1 MSPSVKALPRAGC
14 WVHEAGM
21 PRCFV
26 PTILS
31 TSFFTAPWKYCKPHR
46 CYCVFFISFVP
57 QEGGCFQESPSL
69 LFILKAIC
77 KTICLTLLSGE
88 NFKMTLSRALRAGED
103 GRMKGEGLMLLKNST
118 YVQKKLFMQSY
129 LKYLHRR
136 HRIFHLCKLFQFII
150 CAISNILHVR
160 FQVLEG
166 VDVGFDSFRFFFL
179 FFFYMN
185 NHLRNIK
192 YIHSTLQS

>member
-1 MSPSVKALPRAGC
+1 
-14 WVHEAGM
+14 M

-46 CYCVFFISFVP
+46 RYSVFL
-57 QEGGCFQESPSL
+57 SL
-69 LFILKAIC
+69 LFLKKEGVFKNLRPFCLFSRLFARQFVLLFSQE
-77 KTICLTLLSGE
+77 KTSKWLYPGLWELVRMAEWKEKASCY
-88 NFKMTLSRALRAGED
+88 SRVAPTFRKKL
-103 GRMKGEGLMLLKNST
+103 LML
-118 YVQKKLFMQSY
+118 SY

-136 HRIFHLCKLFQFII
+136 HLIFHLCMLFQFII
-150 CAISNILHVR
+150 CANSNILHVR

-166 VDVGFDSFRFFFL
+166 VDVGFDSFSCFFLLFL
-179 FFFYMN
+179 FFCFYIN

-192 YIHSTLQS
+192 YVHSTLQS